1 MREPGAP
8 RRATGVRVA
17 GERPAG
23 DARRVTETPP
33 DAERRLRAHRHG
45 TSAAAALELL
55 DTLPAVPVPLLTGR
69 WHGAGWHT
77 GHPWDG
83 LLEAYG
89 WWGKEF
95 VDPETVRP
103 LLVRDPA
110 GDPYPINPAVAPVA
124 AINALPGL
132 LRHPVVGAGFRLLR
146 PLLGSRRATGRLRV
160 VEHRGT
166 PTAALLYDRVPIV
179 DAFRYVTDD
188 LVVGAADIR
197 GQDRPLLF
205 VLRRAVA
212 SRPAGGPARVSAD
225 VVPGDDPPTD
235 TAPTDTASTHAAPTD
250 TPPTDTAPSDA
261 PPPEVAKFLVRGA
274 LTVLPRRREDRDRVL
289 RWIATRTLP
298 LHEPVA
304 ERDLTDRLARGTRDP
319 VGLRR
324 ELVDAGIV
332 SRTRDGAEY
341 WRTRVTEYDPF

>member
-1 MREPGAP
+1 MTP
-8 RRATGVRVA
+8 
-17 GERPAG
+17 
-23 DARRVTETPP
+23 TPP
-33 DAERRLRAHRHG
+33 DTERLLRAHRHG
-45 TSAAAALELL
+45 ATAQTALAVF
-55 DTLPAVPVPLLTGR
+55 DALPPVPVPLLTGR

-95 VDPETVRP
+95 VDTETVRP
-103 LLVRDPA
+103 ILVRDAA
-110 GDPYPINPAVAPVA
+110 GDPRPVDPAVAPVA

-132 LRHPVVGAGFRLLR
+132 FRHPVVGAGFRALR
-146 PLLGSRRATGRLRV
+146 PLLGSARPTARLRV

-166 PTAALLYDRVPIV
+166 ATAALVYDRVPIV
-179 DAFRYVTDD
+179 DAFRYVSDD

-197 GQDRPLLF
+197 GQELPLMF
-205 VLRRAVA
+205 VLRRAGSAGRGAAAHLHRPESEPAPSAVEPAPAVA
-212 SRPAGGPARVSAD
+212 EPTPSAADSRTGDLPDAALAVEHPPGAGALAVDAPVE
-225 VVPGDDPPTD
+225 DPPVD
-235 TAPTDTASTHAAPTD
+235 
-250 TPPTDTAPSDA
+250 
-261 PPPEVAKFLVRGA
+261 VAKFLVRGA

-298 LHEPVA
+298 LHEPVT